1 MGPRTRMLVILLMA
15 CVLVCTGCSHDGDDL
30 DFIDDQ
36 AGLLTSGEKDRIARL
51 GEKLLEELDIHI
63 KTVVLKESPGDI
75 SEKAVDIFDRSELG
89 KKTRESRGVLFLID
103 HMGRHVRLE
112 IGYGLEGVFPDGFVG
127 YIERRQ
133 MVPFFASGKVG
144 NGIEAA
150 YELLVEKAYG
160 VTTVEH
166 KESGTGEKADTIHY
180 SGGAGAET
188 TIEIGGGALE
198 KERSALAAEFNAQ
211 PSPLSALEKYG
222 EVLRLRIKDPDLEL
236 YTPESRLFFAGWIVT
251 DAQQDN
257 ESRKLESDLAAAE
270 VITVEDRA
278 VIRFPLSDRGS
289 NPYFLVRG
297 ADGWMLDFAGM
308 SRVIG
313 FNHKNQW
320 FFRTQ
325 VHPYLFAFDDV
336 YCDKNGFPHEKRR

>member
-1 MGPRTRMLVILLMA
+1 MLVIFLMA
-15 CVLVCTGCSHDGDDL
+15 CVLVCTGCSHHGDDL
-30 DFIDDQ
+30 DFVDDR

-63 KTVVLKESPGDI
+63 KTVVLKESPVDI

-166 KESGTGEKADTIHY
+166 KESGNGEKTDAIHY

-308 SRVIG
+308 NRVIG

-325 VHPYLFAFDDV
+325 GHPYLFAFDDV

>member
-1 MGPRTRMLVILLMA
+1 MRPRTRMLFIFLAA
-15 CVLVCTGCSHDGDDL
+15 CVLACSGCSHEGNER
-30 DFIDDQ
+30 DFIDDR
-36 AGLLTSGEKDRIARL
+36 AGLLTGGEKDRLARL
-51 GEKLLEELDIHI
+51 GKKLLEDMDIHI
-63 KTVVLKESPGDI
+63 KTVVLEKSPVDI
-75 SEKAVDIFDRSELG
+75 TDKAVDIFDRSELG
-89 KKTRESRGVLFLID
+89 KKTGGSRGALFLID
-103 HMGRHVRLE
+103 SSGRRVRLE
-112 IGYGLEGVFPDGFVG
+112 IGYDLEGVSPDGFVG

-160 VTTVEH
+160 ATDVEH
-166 KESGTGEKADTIHY
+166 EEPCNGKKTDTVHY

-198 KERSALAAEFNAQ
+198 KGRSALAAEFHAQ
-211 PSPLSALEKYG
+211 PSPLATLEKYG

-236 YTPESRLFFAGWIVT
+236 YTPESRLFFAGWTVT

-278 VIRFPLSDRGS
+278 VIRFPLHDRGS

-308 SRVIG
+308 NRVIG

-320 FFRTQ
+320 FFRSQ
-325 VHPYLFAFDDV
+325 EHPYLFAFDDV
-336 YCDKNGFPHEKRR
+336 YCDRNGFPHEKQR